1 MSFPRISDINNNKS
15 YNKFSMMVKEK
26 NIFVYNIRHLIIL
39 YLNTD
44 INAEYTIFKFVNS
57 MIEFLT
63 NEIYLLDS
71 EFLAYVNN
79 DELKIILDEYIEYK
93 KENNI

>member
-1 MSFPRISDINNNKS
+1 MSFPRPSDINNYKS

-44 INAEYTIFKFVNS
+44 TDAEYTIFKFINS

-79 DELKIILDEYIEYK
+79 DELKILLDEYIEYK
-93 KENNI
+93 KQY